1 MKHLLKI
8 ILLGA
13 IAFVSTS
20 CSWLNEEM
28 DSGSQKTAEETQKSE
43 EKAPQMIEDS
53 ESQSPQNS
61 VSDAPETISKEQVSN
76 VKIDSHYGILIEEL
90 GMQNKKLRAELDF
103 LSQEIYFR
111 APESFLA

>member
-61 VSDAPETISKEQVSN
+61 VSDLGKTTGQTKEN
-76 VKIDSHYGILIEEL
+76 CDS
-90 GMQNKKLRAELDF
+90 RSWLDYK
-103 LSQEIYFR
+103 S
-111 APESFLA
+111 